1 MSFETS
7 DSLVLQVV
15 LDQSRRVL
23 ETYRVDPGLIQEHAN
38 SERRITQGGYGERQL
53 YELVQNGADELR
65 DDPGGDIQVVLTDT
79 HLYCANMG
87 NPVTPAGAETIL
99 RMSVS
104 RKRGG
109 QIGRFGVGVKSVL
122 SVSDTPQFF
131 SVSGSFGF
139 DKEWSAEQIRAVY
152 SNALETPVLR
162 TAKPLDLN
170 QTVAVDPVLA
180 ELMKWASTVVR
191 LPLKPEAV
199 NRLGEDIK
207 NFPKEFG
214 LFSAHV
220 GAVILE
226 DRRTGRRVQRKIFH
240 NFSGKKCTVQEE
252 NANGKDVTEKWQVFT
267 RTHAPSSTA
276 LGAAGELHDR
286 PEIDISWA
294 VPDQRRAERGTF
306 WAYFPTNY
314 DTTLKGILNA
324 PWKTSEDRQNL
335 FDHNAFN
342 DELLTVAADL
352 VVDSI
357 PELSSSE
364 DPGSYL
370 DFLPARGRE
379 ASQWADRRL
388 TAAVWGATATK
399 PSLPD
404 QRGEFRTPKEIR
416 LHPEGLREEWLQ
428 LWAEHR
434 GAPRNWC
441 HRSVEQRDRRARVGY
456 ILAAANVSVA
466 SLREWLE
473 ALVADGSAE
482 ASIRAVRI
490 VAGIK
495 RDEPKLAEEALR
507 AKIVLTESHGLV
519 APVEGRVFRR
529 STTDALHDDLVYVAE
544 QVARDTHAL
553 QALGALGIH
562 EADGAGRFAAVV
574 AQGFHGYG
582 ESQWADF
589 WQSARRVDPTRA
601 VTLLREKV
609 ADPARTLRVR
619 TMSGH
624 FRLIHDCLLPG
635 VVVPGDGS
643 RDQEIAV
650 DMGFH
655 ADDRVVFP
663 DLGLTETPLI
673 NQDPRG
679 DSWYDEY
686 EESAWKTYC
695 ATLPTNASRPRQTS
709 MKLEGAN
716 PAGPLHLLLKLSEE
730 GRAAFL
736 QHLPDRGVVRSWT
749 IQVGA
754 HQSTRR
760 TINSPLVWAIRKY
773 GRVKTSR
780 GIMPVH
786 ASVGSGLSS
795 YQELLPVARISTSLA
810 TALNL
815 PAALG
820 DVSARIWERLARE
833 AARSEDDE
841 FPGQVYALVLEAAV
855 DWPEGVPTRCRIG
868 DTWTT
873 RPDAEIAVTAIRSE
887 YEDLKRELVPA
898 LLVPNAQV
906 VESLVETW
914 GMRRVADV
922 IAKEIRYVPQ
932 SDPTLLTD
940 EFPHL
945 KVNYR
950 QKVTGWSIVRCS
962 ELEEITRTPHGMRA
976 ETVPSAA
983 QDRSVLILNPEDD
996 LAALVQVDRTLK
1008 LGLGAAGCASIL
1020 ARRQQQR
1027 DHERVQR
1034 ARKAVSPVE
1043 KILELVGEEQLKRG
1057 LPEGL
1062 LESEQTETGKVIDAQ
1077 RVAQLAINAHGAG
1090 ILRHHSKDLAAR
1102 IPEAPSSFRG
1112 DTVSRRFISE
1122 LGLPEAYAGAKTVS
1136 RPPEE
1141 EVDGPTSFP
1150 RLHAY
1155 QEQLADNMFRLLTR
1169 PAPGRAMLSLPTG
1182 AGKTRVAAEGV
1193 IRVIKERG
1201 LTGPVLWIAPT
1212 EELCEQA
1219 VQSWRFVWSKVGP
1232 DKKLTIS
1239 RLWSSNAASA
1249 VQDNA
1254 HLVVAT
1260 DAKLAQ
1266 CLDGEEYAWLRR
1278 AAVVIVDEAH
1288 TSTSPRYTQI
1298 LRSLGLTFSRTERPL
1313 IGLTATPYRSNNEEE
1328 TKRLV
1333 DRFGR
1338 ARLDDGVFPGDPYT
1352 ALQEF
1357 EMLARVDHREL
1368 PGATISLDAEELRI
1382 ADFRG
1387 LPASAE
1393 QRLAGNEER
1402 TRMLIDEIVGL
1413 PKDWPI
1419 LVFATSVNHAKVLA
1433 AKLNGRNVTAA
1444 AIDAATPISERR
1456 SRIDDF
1462 RSGRIRVLTN
1472 FGVLHQGF
1480 DAPATRAVVVARPT
1494 YSPNVYQ
1501 QMIGRGLRGPKNGG
1515 KERCL
1520 ILDVRDNIVNFD
1532 ESLAFT
1538 QFEHLWS
1545 NGE

>member
-7 DSLVLQVV
+7 DSPVLHVV

-23 ETYRVDPGLIQEHAN
+23 ETYGVDPGLIQEHAN
-38 SERRITQGGYGERQL
+38 GERRITQGGYGERQL

-65 DDPGGDIQVVLTDT
+65 DDPGGDIHVVLTDT

-109 QIGRFGVGVKSVL
+109 QIGRFGVGVKCVL

-131 SVSGSFGF
+131 SKTGSFGF
-139 DKEWSAEQIRAVY
+139 DREWSAELIREVHPKA
-152 SNALETPVLR
+152 SETPVLR
-162 TAKPLDLN
+162 MAKPLDIKRA
-170 QTVAVDPVLA
+170 VAVDPVLA

-191 LPLKPEAV
+191 LPLKPAAV
-199 NRLGEDIK
+199 SRLGEDVNK
-207 NFPKEFG
+207 FPKEFG
-214 LFSAHV
+214 LFSPHV

-226 DRRTGRRVQRKIFH
+226 DRRTGRRVQRKIFQS
-240 NFSGKKCTVQEE
+240 FSGKQCTIQEE
-252 NANGKDVTEKWQVFT
+252 NVNGKDVTERWRVFT
-267 RTHAPSSTA
+267 RTHAPSATA

-286 PEIDISWA
+286 PKIDISWA
-294 VPDQRRAERGTF
+294 VPDQKRAERGIF

-342 DELLTVAADL
+342 DELLRVAAEL

-357 PELSSSE
+357 PELSSPD
-364 DPGSYL
+364 DPGAYL

-379 ASQWADRRL
+379 APQWADRRL
-388 TAAVWGATATK
+388 TAAVWSTTATR

-404 QRGEFRTPKEIR
+404 QTGSFRTPKEIR

-428 LWAEHR
+428 LWAEYR
-434 GAPRNWC
+434 GAPKNWC

-456 ILAAANVSVA
+456 ILTAANVPVA
-466 SLREWLE
+466 SIREWLE
-473 ALVADGSAE
+473 ALVEDGSAE
-482 ASIRAVRI
+482 ASIRAIRI

-495 RDEPKLAEEALR
+495 RDEPKFAEEALR
-507 AKIVLTESHGLV
+507 ARIVLTESHGLV

-544 QVARDTHAL
+544 KVAEDVHAL
-553 QALGALGIH
+553 HALGSLGVH

-582 ESQWADF
+582 DSQWSDF
-589 WQSARRVDPTRA
+589 WQSARRVEPTRA
-601 VTLLREKV
+601 VAILKEKV
-609 ADPARTLRVR
+609 TDPARTLRLR
-619 TMSGH
+619 TVSGH

-635 VVVPGDGS
+635 AVVPDDGS
-643 RDQEIAV
+643 RDREIAV
-650 DMGFH
+650 DTRFH

-663 DLGLTETPLI
+663 DLGLTDAPLV

-679 DSWYDEY
+679 DPWYDEY
-686 EESAWKTYC
+686 EESAWKNYC
-695 ATLPTNASRPRQTS
+695 ATLPANASRPRQTT
-709 MKLEGAN
+709 MRLEGAN
-716 PAGPLHLLLKLSEE
+716 LAGPLHLLPMLSEE

-754 HQSTRR
+754 QQSTRR
-760 TINSPLVWAIRKY
+760 SVISPLVWMIRRY
-773 GRVKTSR
+773 GRVRTSQ
-780 GIMPVH
+780 GIVSVH
-786 ASVGSGLSS
+786 ASVGPQLSS
-795 YQELLPVARISTSLA
+795 YRGVLPVAHTSGTLA
-810 TALNL
+810 SALNL
-815 PAALG
+815 PAVLG
-820 DVSARIWERLARE
+820 DVSSRIWEQLVHR
-833 AARSEDDE
+833 AAESEDDE
-841 FPGQVYALVLEAAV
+841 FPGQVYALILEAAV
-855 DWPEGVPTRCRIG
+855 EWPEGVPTRCRIG
-868 DTWTT
+868 DEWAT
-873 RPDAEIAVTAIRSE
+873 RPDAEIAVTAVRSE
-887 YEDLKRELVPA
+887 YEDLRREHVPA
-898 LLVPNAQV
+898 LLAPSAQT
-906 VESLVETW
+906 VESLIETW
-914 GMRRVADV
+914 GMRRVSDV
-922 IAKEIRYVPQ
+922 IEKEIRHAPQ
-932 SDPTLLTD
+932 SDPVLLTD

-945 KVNYR
+945 KISHR
-950 QKVTGWSIVRCS
+950 QQVADWSMVRCS

-976 ETVPSAA
+976 ETVQVAV
-983 QDRSVLILNPEDD
+983 QDRSVLVLAPEDD
-996 LAALVQVDRTLK
+996 LAALVQVDRILK
-1008 LGLGAAGCASIL
+1008 LRLGAAGCASIL
-1020 ARRQQQR
+1020 ERRRQQR
-1027 DHERVQR
+1027 DHERVRR
-1034 ARKAVSPVE
+1034 ARRAASPVE
-1043 KILELVGEEQLKRG
+1043 KVLELVGEEQLKRG

-1062 LESEQTETGKVIDAQ
+1062 LESEETEAGGAIDAQ
-1077 RVAQLAINAHGAG
+1077 RVAQLALNAHGAG
-1090 ILRHHSKDLAAR
+1090 IFRHHSKDLAAR

-1112 DTVSRRFISE
+1112 DGASRRFISE
-1122 LGLPEAYAGAKTVS
+1122 LGLPEVYAGAKTVS

-1150 RLHAY
+1150 RLHQY

-1182 AGKTRVAAEGV
+1182 AGKTRVAAEAV
-1193 IRVIKERG
+1193 IRVIKEHG
-1201 LTGPVLWIAPT
+1201 IIGPVLWVAPT

-1266 CLDGEEYAWLRR
+1266 CLDTEEYAWLRK

-1313 IGLTATPYRSNNEEE
+1313 IGLTATPYRGNNEEE
-1328 TKRLV
+1328 TKRLI

-1338 ARLDDGVFPGDPYT
+1338 VRLDDGIFQGDPYT

-1368 PGATISLDAEELRI
+1368 AGATISLDEEELRL

-1393 QRLAGNEER
+1393 QRLAGNEQR
-1402 TRMLIDEIVGL
+1402 TRMLIDEIVKL

-1433 AKLNGRNVTAA
+1433 AKLNGRGITAA

-1456 SRIDDF
+1456 SRIDEF

-1501 QMIGRGLRGPKNGG
+1501 QMIGRGLRGPRNGG

-1538 QFEHLWS
+1538 RFEHLWS
-1545 NGE
+1545 DGE